1 MKHLKEALR
10 LEATPA
16 GSDLAEAID
25 QADAHDNVARFWW
38 LGQAGFALKYNGRL
52 LLIDPYLSDSLAE
65 KYRTSEFKHLRMMP
79 IPIAPNTVRA
89 CDWYLC
95 THGHTDH
102 MDAATI
108 RGVLR
113 ASSPEFLVPRAEME
127 KAKERGVPG
136 DRLHGINAGET
147 LALDDNIVVEAVASA
162 HERLDTD
169 ADGNHKFL
177 GYIIDLG
184 ELRLYHSGDCIPYPG
199 LADILAAKNID
210 IAFLPIN
217 GRDNYRLSK
226 GVPGNFTVQEA
237 IELCHAAG
245 ISYLVGHHFGLF
257 DFNTIERGEAEAVLR
272 EQAGELDW
280 LLPEIGVTYSVP
292 TGVMLNEV
300 KQPGAVGDAE

>member
-10 LEATPA
+10 IDETPVT
-16 GSDLAEAID
+16 SDLDSVIS
-25 QADAHDNVARFWW
+25 QADEDDVARCWW
-38 LGQAGFALKYNGRL
+38 LGQAGFALKSNGRL
-52 LLIDPYLSDSLAE
+52 LLIDPYLSDSLAK

-79 IPIAPNTVRA
+79 IPIAPETIHD

-108 RGVLR
+108 RGVLQ

-127 KAKERGVPG
+127 KAKERGVPV

-147 LALDDNIVVEAVASA
+147 VVLSDNLVVEAVASA

-169 ADGNHKFL
+169 ANGNHKFL
-177 GYIIDLG
+177 GYIISLG

-199 LADILAAKNID
+199 LADTLAAKDID

-217 GRDNYRLSK
+217 GRDDYRLSK
-226 GVPGNFTVQEA
+226 GVPGNFTVDEA
-237 IELCHAAG
+237 IALCHAADIG
-245 ISYLVGHHFGLF
+245 YLVGHHFGLF
-257 DFNTIERGEAEAVLR
+257 DFNTIDRGDAEAVLR
-272 EQAGELDW
+272 EQAGELGC
-280 LLPEIGVTYSVP
+280 LLPEIGVTYALSRGGRERP
-292 TGVMLNEV
+292 
-300 KQPGAVGDAE
+300 